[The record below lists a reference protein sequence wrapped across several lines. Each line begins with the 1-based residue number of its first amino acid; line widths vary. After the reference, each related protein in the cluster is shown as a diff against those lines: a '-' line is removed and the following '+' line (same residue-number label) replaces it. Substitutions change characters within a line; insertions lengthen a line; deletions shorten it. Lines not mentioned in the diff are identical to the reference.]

1 MNLICNLMDVEFLRL
16 EEVLKKFKISQAK
29 LYRLVKTHEFP
40 PPIKIGTANRW
51 LTSDLEEYLATQIS
65 EARNGGAK

>member
-1 MNLICNLMDVEFLRL
+1 MDVEFLRL

-29 LYRLVKTHEFP
+29 LYRLVKTQEFP

-51 LTSDLEEYLATQIS
+51 LASDLESYLTEQI
-65 EARNGGAK
+65 EAARNGGVK